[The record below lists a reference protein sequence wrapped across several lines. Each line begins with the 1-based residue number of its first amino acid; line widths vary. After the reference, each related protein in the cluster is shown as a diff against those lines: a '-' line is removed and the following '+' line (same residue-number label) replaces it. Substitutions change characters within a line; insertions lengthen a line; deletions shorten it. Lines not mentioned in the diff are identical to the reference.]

1 MEALEELGH
10 LKVVRETGSV
20 LCRIAAWD
28 CFGTLRHFYRLLR
41 GCAGKLGPNSC
52 LKTVP
57 WCYSA
62 TQSHAVTFPRLPK
75 VHFYVISKWPTHTQN
90 HGNCILVPRA
100 AIFLVSTGDRA
111 NVAIGLRQLTQGITC
126 VCSTLTFFLAVCL
139 Y

>member
-57 WCYSA
+57 WCYSYSVSRSYFSKA
-62 TQSHAVTFPRLPK
+62 SKSAFLRNLKMADTYTEPWQLHSGSQSRDLF
-75 VHFYVISKWPTHTQN
+75 
-90 HGNCILVPRA
+90 G
-100 AIFLVSTGDRA
+100 
-111 NVAIGLRQLTQGITC
+111 
-126 VCSTLTFFLAVCL
+126 
-139 Y
+139 